1 MAFFTEIGILFTG
14 MTVPALIALILG
26 FVFVVIE
33 IFQPGF
39 GIFGIV
45 GGILITL
52 GIVLRALVGDGNVF
66 AQVFLLI
73 FFEAVGILIAFLVLI
88 LTAKKGWL
96 NRSPLV
102 ESGTAVAVT
111 RSEGT
116 ADYSDLIGSTGV
128 ATTDLK
134 PVGKALIGDKTVEVV
149 SDGFYIGKGENV
161 KVVAVEGA
169 KISVERAE

>member
-66 AQVFLLI
+66 A
-73 FFEAVGILIAFLVLI
+73 
-88 LTAKKGWL
+88 
-96 NRSPLV
+96 RSLRL
-102 ESGTAVAVT
+102 SSRRKRA
-111 RSEGT
+111 
-116 ADYSDLIGSTGV
+116 GS
-128 ATTDLK
+128 
-134 PVGKALIGDKTVEVV
+134 
-149 SDGFYIGKGENV
+149 
-161 KVVAVEGA
+161 
-169 KISVERAE
+169 SVRRL

>member
-1 MAFFTEIGILFTG
+1 MAFFTEIGLLFTG

-45 GGILITL
+45 GGILIVL

-88 LTAKKGWL
+88 LTAKRGWL

-102 ESGTAVAVT
+102 ESGTAVSTAH
-111 RSEGT
+111 SEGT
-116 ADYSDLIGSTGV
+116 ADYSGLVGETGIAV
-128 ATTDLK
+128 TDLK
-134 PVGKALIGDKTVEVV
+134 PVGKAQIGDRTVEVV
-149 SDGFYIGKGENV
+149 SDGFYISKGEAV
-161 KVVAVEGA
+161 KVVGAEGV

>member
-45 GGILITL
+45 GGILI
-52 GIVLRALVGDGNVF
+52 LVGDGNVF

-73 FFEAVGILIAFLVLI
+73 FFEAVGILIAFLALI

-96 NRSPLV
+96 KRSPLI
-102 ESGTAVAVT
+102 ESGTAVAVA

-134 PVGKALIGDKTVEVV
+134 PVGKARIGDKIVEVV
-149 SDGFYIGKGENV
+149 SDGFYISNGEPV
-161 KVVAVEGA
+161 KVVAVEGS